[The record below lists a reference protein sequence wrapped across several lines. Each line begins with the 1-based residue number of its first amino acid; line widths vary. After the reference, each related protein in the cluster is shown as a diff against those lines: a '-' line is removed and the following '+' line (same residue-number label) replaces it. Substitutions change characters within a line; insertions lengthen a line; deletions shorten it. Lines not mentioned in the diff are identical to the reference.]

1 MTKVSSPV
9 RHSSSPVVTS
19 MQSDPTQSGLTA
31 PASEAEEQPLP
42 GPNEAEAV
50 QPVPESEA
58 PQSITGGD
66 PTDSKAAEPEP
77 PTLPG
82 NSQPM
87 DDATSHTQV
96 HNVGTNGQRVRFL
109 DRDSVPPSLRG
120 REAQLERD
128 THPIAVVWVDG
139 NRRHV
144 LKKWLVEGSD
154 TNAAAALSGSQGPA
168 TPTLEER
175 EPEPSPLSRP
185 PADDDAPITMQ
196 DWNALLAAC
205 RKAGMPWIPS
215 LQFIAKAVGIP
226 VENLDESRL
235 TQRQYQQAMRR
246 VEEYRRSA
254 EQERRRSESLERFE
268 VERFER

>member
-1 MTKVSSPV
+1 
-9 RHSSSPVVTS
+9 
-19 MQSDPTQSGLTA
+19 
-31 PASEAEEQPLP
+31 
-42 GPNEAEAV
+42 
-50 QPVPESEA
+50 
-58 PQSITGGD
+58 
-66 PTDSKAAEPEP
+66 
-77 PTLPG
+77 
-82 NSQPM
+82 
-87 DDATSHTQV
+87 
-96 HNVGTNGQRVRFL
+96 VRFL
-109 DRDSVPPSLRG
+109 DRDPVPPSLRG

-168 TPTLEER
+168 TPTLEDR

-185 PADDDAPITMQ
+185 PADDDTITKQ

-215 LQFIAKAVGIP
+215 LQFIAESLGIP
-226 VENLDESRL
+226 VEKLDPL
-235 TQRQYQQAMRR
+235 QMTQRQYQQAMRR

-254 EQERRRSESLERFE
+254 EQQRRLSEALERFE